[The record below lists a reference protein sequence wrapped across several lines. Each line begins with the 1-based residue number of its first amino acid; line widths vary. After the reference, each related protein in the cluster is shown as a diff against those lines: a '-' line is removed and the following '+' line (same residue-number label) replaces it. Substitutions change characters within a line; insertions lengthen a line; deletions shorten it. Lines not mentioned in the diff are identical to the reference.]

1 MLHFGTT
8 LSKMLALSMHA
19 CPCAGYYT
27 YILYLVQISNCHTR
41 SNGNEVAM
49 RILQFIQ
56 TIAYNYLHSY

>member
-8 LSKMLALSMHA
+8 LSKTLALSMHA

-27 YILYLVQISNCHTR
+27 YILYLVQISNCHAR

-49 RILQFIQ
+49 RIIQFIQ
-56 TIAYNYLHSY
+56 ATNIAYNY